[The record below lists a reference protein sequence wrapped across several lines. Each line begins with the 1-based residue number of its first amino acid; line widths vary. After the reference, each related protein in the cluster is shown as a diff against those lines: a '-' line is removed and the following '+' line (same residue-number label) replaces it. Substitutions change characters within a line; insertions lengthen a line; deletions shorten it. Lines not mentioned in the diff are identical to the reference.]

1 MEKNNISKKALLV
14 VFVFALF
21 MSSAYSVDVID
32 MRNQIDVSKNEITIK
47 ETKMEN
53 QELLLYNNY
62 IDTISNQEFVKLIAP
77 YYNSMVFTIDG
88 YNLTVQFN
96 DYGIDK
102 IIDGSVDDAD
112 LYVNVSEENVKYL
125 VNNWYSINTFEK
137 IKYVINLDGVPL
149 GEVIKLS
156 GIAMSLISEK

>member
-1 MEKNNISKKALLV
+1 MENNNISKKALLV

-32 MRNQIDVSKNEITIK
+32 MRNHIDETKNEIVE

-53 QELLLYNNY
+53 QQLILYNNY
-62 IDTISNQEFVKLIAP
+62 IDTINNQEFVKVIAP
-77 YYNSMVFTIDG
+77 YYNNMVFTIDG
-88 YNLTVQFN
+88 YNLTVKFN
-96 DYGIDK
+96 EYGIDK
-102 IIDGSVDDAD
+102 IVDGSVDNAD

-125 VNNWYSINTFEK
+125 FNNWYSLDTFEK

-156 GIAMSLISEK
+156 GIAMSLIGEK